1 VSVASTVSLG
11 VAATRRARARLGILL
26 VAPAFAIIAVFF
38 LFPLVSG
45 AYFALTDWDGVSPTP
60 GFVGVDNFVAMVG
73 DAEVWHA
80 LGNNLIWV
88 VIGTISPIVLGLLL
102 AVVLWSGVRAVLF
115 YRLVFFLPYILPPI
129 AVGIVWGWIY
139 DPING
144 WLNKI
149 LAFVGLDA
157 ATRGWLGEPDTAL
170 YAVLAAAIW
179 ATFGFV
185 VVIFLAALQNV
196 DLDLIDAARIDGA
209 NAARRLWHVVLPQI
223 VPVFFM
229 VTAITF
235 VGGIS
240 VFDIVFIMT
249 GGGPGNATS
258 VLGTY
263 AFKNAFQLNEIGYG
277 TTLAL
282 LITILSLPCVMI
294 LNRIQRALAA
304 RGMGE

>member
-1 VSVASTVSLG
+1 VG
-11 VAATRRARARLGILL
+11 VAATRRSRARLGLLL
-26 VAPAFAIIAVFF
+26 VAPTFLIVAVFF
-38 LFPLVSG
+38 LFPMGSAV
-45 AYFALTDWDGVSPTP
+45 YFALTNWDGVSATPT
-60 GFVGVDNFVAMVG
+60 FVGADNFVRMIS
-73 DAEVWHA
+73 DKEVWHA

-88 VIGTISPIVLGLLL
+88 VVGTTAPIVLGLLL
-102 AVVLWSGVRAVLF
+102 AVVLWSGVRAVLL
-115 YRLVFFLPYILPPI
+115 YRLVFFMPYILPPI

-144 WLNKI
+144 WLNR
-149 LAFVGLDA
+149 LLTLVGLGD

-209 NAARRLWHVVLPQI
+209 NAARRLWHVILPQI

-263 AFKNAFQLNEIGYG
+263 AFKNAFQLNDIGYG
-277 TTLAL
+277 TALAL
-282 LITILSLPCVMI
+282 LITVLSLPCVMI
-294 LNRIQRALAA
+294 INRIQRILAD
-304 RGMGE
+304 RGMGD

>member
-1 VSVASTVSLG
+1 VAQTVSLG

-26 VAPAFAIIAVFF
+26 VAPSLAIVAVFF

-45 AYFALTDWDGVSPTP
+45 AYFSLTDWDGVSPTP
-60 GFVGVDNFVAMVG
+60 SFIGVDNFVAMVG

-88 VIGTISPIVLGLLL
+88 IVGTVSPIVLGLLL

-129 AVGIVWGWIY
+129 AVGIVWGWVY

-157 ATRGWLGEPDTAL
+157 ATRGWLGEPGTAL

-209 NAARRLWHVVLPQI
+209 NAARRLWHVVLPGI

>member
-1 VSVASTVSLG
+1 MAQSLSVG
-11 VAATRRARARLGILL
+11 VAATRRSRARLGLL
-26 VAPAFAIIAVFF
+26 FVAPTFLVVAVFF
-38 LFPLVSG
+38 LFPLGSAV
-45 AYFALTDWDGVSPTP
+45 YFALTNWDGVSATPT
-60 GFVGVDNFVAMVG
+60 FVAADNFLRMIS
-73 DAEVWHA
+73 DKEVWHA

-88 VIGTISPIVLGLLL
+88 VVGTTAPIVLGLLL
-102 AVVLWSGVRAVLF
+102 AVVLWSGVRAVLL
-115 YRLVFFLPYILPPI
+115 YRLVFFMPYILPPI

-144 WLNKI
+144 WLNR
-149 LAFVGLDA
+149 LLTLVGLGDA
-157 ATRGWLGEPDTAL
+157 ARGWLGEPNTAL

-209 NAARRLWHVVLPQI
+209 NAARRLWHVILPQI

-263 AFKNAFQLNEIGYG
+263 AFKNAFQLNDIGYG
-277 TTLAL
+277 TALAL
-282 LITILSLPCVMI
+282 LITVLSLPCVMI
-294 LNRIQRALAA
+294 INRIQKVLAD
-304 RGMGE
+304 RGMGD

>member
-1 VSVASTVSLG
+1 VAQSLSVGVS
-11 VAATRRARARLGILL
+11 ATRRARSRLGMLL
-26 VAPAFAIIAVFF
+26 VAPTFLVVSVFF
-38 LFPLVSG
+38 LFPLGS
-45 AYFALTDWDGVSPTP
+45 AIYFALTDWDGVSPTP
-60 GFVGVDNFVAMVG
+60 TFVAVDNFLRMVG
-73 DAEVWHA
+73 DKEVWHA

-88 VIGTISPIVLGLLL
+88 VMGTTAPIVLGLLL
-102 AVVLWSGVRAVLF
+102 AVVLWSGVRAVLV
-115 YRLVFFLPYILPPI
+115 YRLVFFIPYVLPPI

-144 WLNKI
+144 WLNRV
-149 LAFVGLDA
+149 LSFVGLGDA
-157 ATRGWLGEPDTAL
+157 ARGWLGEPDSAL

-209 NAARRLWHVVLPQI
+209 NAARRLWHVILPQI

-263 AFKNAFQLNEIGYG
+263 AFKNAFQLNDIGYG
-277 TTLAL
+277 TALAL
-282 LITILSLPCVMI
+282 LITVLSLPCVVI

-304 RGMGE
+304 RGMGD

>member
-1 VSVASTVSLG
+1 MAQSASVG
-11 VAATRRARARLGILL
+11 VAATRRSRARLGLLL
-26 VAPAFAIIAVFF
+26 VAPTFLIVAVFF
-38 LFPLVSG
+38 LFPMGSAV
-45 AYFALTDWDGVSPTP
+45 YFALTNWDGVSATPT
-60 GFVGVDNFVAMVG
+60 FVGADNFVRMIS
-73 DAEVWHA
+73 DKEVWHA

-88 VIGTISPIVLGLLL
+88 VVGTTAPIVLGLLL
-102 AVVLWSGVRAVLF
+102 AVVLWSGVRAVLL
-115 YRLVFFLPYILPPI
+115 YRLVFFMPYILPPI

-144 WLNKI
+144 WLNR
-149 LAFVGLDA
+149 LLTLVGLGD

-209 NAARRLWHVVLPQI
+209 NAARRLWHVILPQI

-263 AFKNAFQLNEIGYG
+263 AFKNAFQLNDIGYG
-277 TTLAL
+277 TALAL
-282 LITILSLPCVMI
+282 LITVLSLPCVMI
-294 LNRIQRALAA
+294 INRIQRILAD
-304 RGMGE
+304 RGMGD

>member
-1 VSVASTVSLG
+1 VAQSFSAG
-11 VAATRRARARLGILL
+11 VAATRRSRSRLGLL
-26 VAPAFAIIAVFF
+26 FVAPTFLIVAVFF
-38 LFPLVSG
+38 LFPLGSAV
-45 AYFALTDWDGVSPTP
+45 YFALTDWDGVSPTP
-60 GFVGVDNFVAMVG
+60 RFVAADNFLRMVG
-73 DAEVWHA
+73 DKEVWHA

-88 VIGTISPIVLGLLL
+88 LVGTTAPIVLGLLL

-115 YRLVFFLPYILPPI
+115 YRLVFFMPYVLPPI
-129 AVGIVWGWIY
+129 AVGIVWSWIY

-144 WLNKI
+144 WLNR
-149 LAFVGLDA
+149 LLTLVGLGEA
-157 ATRGWLGEPDTAL
+157 ARGWLGEPDSAL

-209 NAARRLWHVVLPQI
+209 NAARRLWHVILPQI

-263 AFKNAFQLNEIGYG
+263 AFKNAFQLNDIGYG
-277 TTLAL
+277 TALAL
-282 LITILSLPCVMI
+282 LITVLSLPCVMI
-294 LNRIQRALAA
+294 LNRVQRALAK
-304 RGMGE
+304 RGMGD